1 MCGCAGKETGKV
13 GQSQKTKAWSGG
25 GGVLKNF
32 GEGSDLTLFI
42 LQKDHSGGSAGLES

>member
-1 MCGCAGKETGKV
+1 MCWKGDW
-13 GQSQKTKAWSGG
+13 QSRTESENEGLEWG